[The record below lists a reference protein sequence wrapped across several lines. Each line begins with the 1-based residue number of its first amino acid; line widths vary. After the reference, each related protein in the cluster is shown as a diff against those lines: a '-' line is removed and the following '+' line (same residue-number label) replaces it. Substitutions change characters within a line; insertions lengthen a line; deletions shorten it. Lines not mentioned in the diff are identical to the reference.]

1 VFFYFAAIEP
11 WIKPWDE
18 TMPTTVPLKPVPE
31 KHNLGAAMA
40 RLRHRWGWFV
50 ALGAL
55 AVLLG
60 IAALVLVVSATIAT
74 VYVVAIFI
82 VIAGGSEVAIG
93 LGSAT
98 WGRFFLWI
106 AAGLCYIVAGAF
118 ALARPLHAAVALTLL
133 LGASLIAAGLFRVS
147 IGLHM
152 ASGPRALT
160 IFAGAVTALVGLLVI
175 LGWPGNSVV
184 ILGTLLGV
192 DLLFTGLTWIGF
204 GLRLRAQTL

>member
-1 VFFYFAAIEP
+1 
-11 WIKPWDE
+11 
-18 TMPTTVPLKPVPE
+18 MPTSFPPNQVPE

-55 AVLLG
+55 AALLG
-60 IAALVLVVSATIAT
+60 VAALILVVSATIAT

-82 VIAGGSEVAIG
+82 IIAGGSEVAIG

-106 AAGLCYIVAGAF
+106 AAGLCYVVAGAF
-118 ALARPLHAAVALTLL
+118 ALARPLNAAVALTLL
-133 LGASLIAAGLFRVS
+133 LGASLLAAGVLRVS

-152 ASGPRALT
+152 TSGARSLT
-160 IFAGAVTALVGLLVI
+160 IFAGVVTALVGLLVI
-175 LGWPGNSVV
+175 LGWPGNSVI

-204 GLRLRAQTL
+204 GLRLRAQAL